1 MGLWPKKEESVCPIC
16 GCRFGTM
23 SWAKTKDKKF
33 ICSTCNKKAKI
44 PLAMGGSAGLTVDEI
59 RDRISTL
66 DENNQIRES
75 MTITKQIG
83 DYLKIDENQK
93 LWYVASGKQ
102 KKTKIVYSYSD
113 ILSVELIEDGSTV
126 TSGGLGRAVA
136 GGVLL
141 GGVGAIVGGST
152 GKKKAKNICTEL
164 RIKVTMKDMS
174 SPAVYIDFIS
184 GGAEFKK
191 DGIIYRTAANQ
202 AQECLALFEIMI
214 NDAKGEET
222 KSEKSE
228 TISNITA
235 ADEIRKFK
243 ELLDE
248 GVITQDE
255 FDAKKKQ
262 LLGL

>member
-1 MGLWPKKEESVCPIC
+1 
-16 GCRFGTM
+16 
-23 SWAKTKDKKF
+23 
-33 ICSTCNKKAKI
+33 
-44 PLAMGGSAGLTVDEI
+44 
-59 RDRISTL
+59 
-66 DENNQIRES
+66 
-75 MTITKQIG
+75 
-83 DYLKIDENQK
+83 
-93 LWYVASGKQ
+93 
-102 KKTKIVYSYSD
+102 
-113 ILSVELIEDGSTV
+113 
-126 TSGGLGRAVA
+126 
-136 GGVLL
+136 
-141 GGVGAIVGGST
+141 
-152 GKKKAKNICTEL
+152 
-164 RIKVTMKDMS
+164 MS

-191 DGIIYRTAANQ
+191 AGIIYRTAVNQ

-222 KSEKSE
+222 KSEISE
-228 TISNITA
+228 TSSNITT